1 MNDAIAINEHQL
13 KVGLFKLALFLTF
26 IVVILGLVA
35 SFVAERFQSI
45 ATNSLLFCLA
55 FFMLSNGILCV
66 LHIIDWFEARK
77 AKSNG

>member
-1 MNDAIAINEHQL
+1 VNDAIAINEHQL

-26 IVVILGLVA
+26 IVVIFGLAA
-35 SFVAERFQSI
+35 SLVAERFQSI
-45 ATNSLLFCLA
+45 GVNSVLFCLA